1 MNSFQLVL
9 RDYPVTVQSTSPE
22 DALLYAL
29 LTYGANVGYSGGDT
43 FTTNAAKEAL
53 RRLEAAGVGK
63 VALDYIGQRLN
74 SLSEKYSR

>member
-9 RDYPVTVQSTSPE
+9 RDYGVSAESTSPD

-29 LTYGANVGYSGGDT
+29 LSYGANVGYSGGDT
-43 FTTNAAKEAL
+43 YAGPREVL

-63 VALDYIGQRLN
+63 IALDYIGQRLN
-74 SLSEKYSR
+74 TLAQRYPQ